1 MPKSPRENSSG
12 EAVSGGRERS
22 SHERYYRSLEM
33 KEIGVGKGESGES
46 ENWKCSHLTAQD
58 AVFLQ
63 RKAQLIDQLNY
74 QYIMEALARRQDLS

>member
-1 MPKSPRENSSG
+1 
-12 EAVSGGRERS
+12 
-22 SHERYYRSLEM
+22 M